1 MLAFSFCVDAFSF
14 WVIATIHVPD
24 QRHYT
29 IATLAAATAAATA
42 AAAAAVSTER
52 RSGEEAKISGTKQA
66 CL

>member
-1 MLAFSFCVDAFSF
+1 VLAFSFCVDAFSF
-14 WVIATIHVPD
+14 WVNATIRVPD

-29 IATLAAATAAATA
+29 IATLAAAA
-42 AAAAAVSTER
+42 AAAAAVSAEW